1 MTGARRWTPKWGAA
15 ISGSCANGAGM
26 TFWSRFRLPL
36 IAAALVIAVVGLY
49 AISPFLSL
57 WRLQRAADRNDLAAL
72 EQLID
77 FPAVRASL
85 KEQATGGM
93 RDKLGG
99 VLPSRLVAGWIT
111 QAISPE
117 VVNRTI
123 DERVTPA
130 GIAQMIKGAQ
140 IEHASFSD
148 WTVFTFQTRTLKA
161 SARFSGFGWRVF
173 WVQLPGL

>member
-1 MTGARRWTPKWGAA
+1 MRLGAA
-15 ISGSCANGAGM
+15 DWASCANAAGM
-26 TFWSRFRLPL
+26 TPWSRFRLPL
-36 IAAALVIAVVGLY
+36 LAVALVIAGVGFY
-49 AISPFLSL
+49 AISPFVAL
-57 WRLQRAADRNDLAAL
+57 WRLQRAAERNDLATI
-72 EQLID
+72 EELID

-85 KEQATGGM
+85 KEQATGEV
-93 RDKLGG
+93 RDDGKG

-111 QAISPE
+111 RAISPE

-130 GIAQMIKGAQ
+130 GIAQLIKGAQ

-148 WTVFTFQTRTLKA
+148 WTIFTFQTRTLKA